1 MSSFRLTRSH
11 VLSSFAPLLETS
23 DLARRN
29 VFFTDSVIPNVAWT
43 ITGHAH
49 SLVGTRYNIEDHCNI
64 SFNQLRKRLVA
75 PIKFVVTRV
84 IVDAE
89 RSQDGW
95 WACVETRGDAT
106 RKTGP
111 HYNNEY
117 IWLTKYNDEGKIV
130 EIRSYFDTVFAEQV
144 LAEPAAEE

>member
-11 VLSSFAPLLETS
+11 VLSSFAPLFETS

-75 PIKFVVTRV
+75 PIKFV
-84 IVDAE
+84 
-89 RSQDGW
+89 
-95 WACVETRGDAT
+95 
-106 RKTGP
+106 
-111 HYNNEY
+111 
-117 IWLTKYNDEGKIV
+117 YNDEGKIV

-144 LAEPAAEE
+144 LAEPATEE